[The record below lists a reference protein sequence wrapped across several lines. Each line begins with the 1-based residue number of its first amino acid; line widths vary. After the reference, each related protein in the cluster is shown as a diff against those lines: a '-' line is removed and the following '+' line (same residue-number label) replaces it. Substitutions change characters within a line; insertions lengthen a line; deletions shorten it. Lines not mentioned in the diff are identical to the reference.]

1 MSKAGFSGSADA
13 TSQEILKVRGNA
25 LLPFP
30 HANDLNYFE
39 EDVRHAL
46 EVKIGA
52 VPRIRG

>member
-1 MSKAGFSGSADA
+1 MQMISSNL
-13 TSQEILKVRGNA
+13 I
-25 LLPFP
+25 
-30 HANDLNYFE
+30 YFE